1 MVGRR
6 NPEAVSDMNIW
17 MMTNTYTPFV
27 GGVARSVTAFTQECR
42 KAGHRVLVV
51 APTYEGAPKSEEDVV
66 RIPAIQ
72 DFNGSD
78 FSVALPVPGYLTPY
92 FDECRPDVVHSH
104 HPHLLGNTAVRI
116 ASRFSRPLVF
126 THHTMYEHYLHYV
139 PAEAARMREFV
150 IALVTGYCNLCDCI
164 IAPSQSVAEI
174 LRGRGVETPIEIIP
188 TGVDV
193 RQYERGDAETFR
205 CMRGIPRK
213 ALVAGYVGRL
223 APEKNLPFLAQ
234 AVQAFAARTR
244 NGHFL
249 VVGSGPSA
257 HEIKRVFRES
267 GLRRRLHLVGSLEG
281 QDLVDAYHAM
291 DVFVFASCSETQGM
305 VLTEAMA
312 AGKPVVALDAPG
324 VREVVKDRC
333 NGRLLDSDSAEEFGD
348 AIAEIAA
355 ASSPQREQLGRA
367 ALETAREFSMDRCAR
382 DLMGM
387 YERLVSRQPFQPK
400 DEHVWRQAMEEVK
413 AEWELL
419 RNMAG
424 AVGHAMTK

>member
-1 MVGRR
+1 MVVADRCDRSG
-6 NPEAVSDMNIW
+6 VSDMNIW

-27 GGVARSVTAFTQECR
+27 GGVARSVTAFTRECR

-51 APTYEGAPKSEEDVV
+51 APVYEGAPKSEEDVV

-78 FSVALPVPGYLTPY
+78 FSVALPVPGYLTAY

-126 THHTMYEHYLHYV
+126 THHTMYEQYLHYV

-174 LRGRGVETPIEIIP
+174 LRERGVESPIEIIP

-193 RQYERGDAETFR
+193 RAVREGRRRGVSLHCAGFR
-205 CMRGIPRK
+205 GRPSSP
-213 ALVAGYVGRL
+213 ATWAGWRRRRTCRSWRRRCGRL
-223 APEKNLPFLAQ
+223 PPGPK
-234 AVQAFAARTR
+234 

-257 HEIKRVFRES
+257 NEIKRVFREA

-291 DVFVFASCSETQGM
+291 DVFVFASRSETQGM

-324 VREVVKDRC
+324 GAGGRQRQVQRTAARFRQPGGVRRRRGGDC
-333 NGRLLDSDSAEEFGD
+333 RLLLPAARATQAGGPGNRPGVLHGSMRD
-348 AIAEIAA
+348 AI
-355 ASSPQREQLGRA
+355 SWGCTS
-367 ALETAREFSMDRCAR
+367 
-382 DLMGM
+382 
-387 YERLVSRQPFQPK
+387 
-400 DEHVWRQAMEEVK
+400 VW
-413 AEWELL
+413 
-419 RNMAG
+419 
-424 AVGHAMTK
+424 

>member
-1 MVGRR
+1 
-6 NPEAVSDMNIW
+6 MNIW

-27 GGVARSVTAFTQECR
+27 GGVTRSVTAFTRECR

-51 APTYEGAPKSEEDVV
+51 APVYEGAPQAEPDVV

-72 DFNGSD
+72 NFNGSD

-92 FDECRPDVVHSH
+92 FEECRPDIVHSH
-104 HPHLLGNTAVRI
+104 HPHLLGNTAARI

-139 PAEAARMREFV
+139 PAEAGRMREFV
-150 IALVTGYCNLCDCI
+150 ISLVTGYCNLCDCVV
-164 IAPSQSVAEI
+164 APSQSVART
-174 LRGRGVETPIEIIP
+174 LRGRGVAAPIEIIP

-193 RQYERGDAETFR
+193 EQYEKGDGVTFR
-205 CMRGIPRK
+205 RSHGISRK
-213 ALVAGYVGRL
+213 AFVAGYVGRL
-223 APEKNLPFLAQ
+223 APEKNLSFLAEAMRTFALQ
-234 AVQAFAARTR
+234 AR

-249 VVGSGPSA
+249 VVGSGPSST
-257 HEIKRVFRES
+257 EIRREFREA

-291 DVFVFASCSETQGM
+291 DVFVFASHSETQGM

-312 AGKPVVALDAPG
+312 AGRPVVALDAPG
-324 VREVVKDRC
+324 VREVVVDGG
-333 NGRLLDSDSAEEFGD
+333 NGRLLGLESPDEFAAAVG
-348 AIAEIAA
+348 EIAS
-355 ASSPQREQLGRA
+355 ASSKRREQLGSA

-382 DLMGM
+382 DLMKV
-387 YERLVSRQPFQPK
+387 YEGLAARQDVTTK
-400 DEHVWRQAMEEVK
+400 DESVWRQTMEEVK
-413 AEWELL
+413 GEWELL

-424 AVGHAMTK
+424 AVGHAITK